1 VWLHTVSQKNC
12 PILIILSLL
21 QTEINYD
28 QVYSK
33 IYHQTTNLLVHY
45 LVKWTR
51 MYWPT
56 LLSWFRN
63 QNCKSQTSHIECN
76 RYGQNQHCQFTSC
89 TRSVILSMHIC
100 SMSSSPLVRDLDCL
114 EAAGWVQ
121 ESLAFLD
128 AAVQLLHVH
137 GVVCWCTVWLS
148 CWNTKSLPET
158 LRIAGSSM
166 TSLWRGEAASN
177 KSVRDITRISCFVT
191 TMKLPRALQIYS
203 TVFVKKRMRLHF
215 SR

>member
-1 VWLHTVSQKNC
+1 VGVKKIFCSLHSQNC
-12 PILIILSLL
+12 PP
-21 QTEINYD
+21 QFQNRGAAPGHAYEKK
-28 QVYSK
+28 K
-33 IYHQTTNLLVHY
+33 ICGWHNAAWQ
-45 LVKWTR
+45 
-51 MYWPT
+51 P
-56 LLSWFRN
+56 
-63 QNCKSQTSHIECN
+63 
-76 RYGQNQHCQFTSC
+76 
-89 TRSVILSMHIC
+89 RSYN
-100 SMSSSPLVRDLDCL
+100 PQDRDLDCM

-158 LRIAGSSM
+158 RRIAGSGI

-177 KSVRDITRISCFVT
+177 KSVRDITRTFCFVT

-203 TVFVKKRMRLHF
+203 TFFVKKCMRLHF